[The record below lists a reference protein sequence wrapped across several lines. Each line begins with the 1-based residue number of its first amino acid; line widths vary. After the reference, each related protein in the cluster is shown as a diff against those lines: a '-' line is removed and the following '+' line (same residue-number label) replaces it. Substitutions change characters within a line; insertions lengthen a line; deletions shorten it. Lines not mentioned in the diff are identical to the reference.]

1 MMDESKPLSSI
12 IFELIDDSGEIKA
25 NTKGKIDLEM
35 MDESKP
41 LSSIIFELSSV
52 KTLSYSPS
60 PNPKALSLKN

>member
-35 MDESKP
+35 IVNHCP
-41 LSSIIFELSSV
+41 LSSL
-52 KTLSYSPS
+52 
-60 PNPKALSLKN
+60 N